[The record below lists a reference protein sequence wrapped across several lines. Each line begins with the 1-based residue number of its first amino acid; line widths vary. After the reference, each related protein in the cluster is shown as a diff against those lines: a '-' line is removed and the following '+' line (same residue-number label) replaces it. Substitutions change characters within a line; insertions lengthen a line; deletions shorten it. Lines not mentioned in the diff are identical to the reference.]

1 MNRFTSLLRKELTEF
16 ARTWKIWVIPGL
28 FIVLA
33 VTGVLSARF
42 AKELMQS
49 LLPAGSD
56 MSTLIPD
63 PTWRD
68 TLGQWTKN
76 LSQIGTIA
84 ILLMSGGI
92 INTEGAARHTDPHPH
107 QTCLP
112 LGLCTGEVRLH
123 RHLLHRDSD
132 RRSARGVC
140 RKPDLLPRQPRP
152 SSAPTHRHL
161 APLRTRSR
169 RSDPH
174 RVGQLH
180 QHLGCVWPWPRVHAC
195 PQPARP
201 LGTGSEV
208 LSRWVGGC
216 PEQDHGGR
224 TCHIL
229 VAHLDRACRRRCL
242 RRASRV
248 AVLEARAVSN
258 LTEESTHW
266 QSTQPSRALKRPD

>member
-92 INTEGAARHTDPHPH
+92 INTEGRQA
-107 QTCLP
+107 
-112 LGLCTGEVRLH
+112 H
-123 RHLLHRDSD
+123 RSSSSPNLSPAGTMYW
-132 RRSARGVC
+132 RSSS
-140 RKPDLLPRQPRP
+140 PPS
-152 SSAPTHRHL
+152 SSAPR
-161 APLRTRSR
+161 
-169 RSDPH
+169 
-174 RVGQLH
+174 Q
-180 QHLGCVWPWPRVHAC
+180 
-195 PQPARP
+195 
-201 LGTGSEV
+201 
-208 LSRWVGGC
+208 
-216 PEQDHGGR
+216 
-224 TCHIL
+224 
-229 VAHLDRACRRRCL
+229 
-242 RRASRV
+242 
-248 AVLEARAVSN
+248 
-258 LTEESTHW
+258 
-266 QSTQPSRALKRPD
+266 